1 MMVGRDIRTNAYLT
15 EVFPEMEPASAGLP
29 ADPIAVVEG
38 ACSALPAGRWVLAV
52 SGGRDSMALLSAMA
66 RTRRGE
72 IAAVATFDHGTG
84 AAATAACDL
93 AEAVAAAAG
102 VPVRRG
108 RGARGRGSEAAWRAA
123 RYRFLDGVTGEVGG
137 RLVTAHTEDDQ
148 IETVLLR
155 LLRGSGVRGLAGMLA
170 GGGPARPLLPVT
182 RSVVDQYVRLRAVPF
197 VDDPSNIRPDF
208 LRNRVR
214 HELLPAFER
223 SAPGFRAWCRDLGGR
238 AAAWRRDVE
247 ARVDALGVVE
257 VARGAVAVPAAAV
270 AGCDEMAGA
279 VLWPALAAR
288 AGVVMDRRGI
298 ARVSAWAPR
307 ARAGQRIPLSGG
319 AVLERTAGT
328 FVVRGTPDGPED
340 YIE

>member
-1 MMVGRDIRTNAYLT
+1 MVGRDIRTNAYLT
-15 EVFPEMEPASAGLP
+15 EVFPEMEPAPVGLP
-29 ADPIAVVEG
+29 ADPIAEVEG
-38 ACSALPAGRWVLAV
+38 ACAALPPGRWVLAI
-52 SGGRDSMALLSAMA
+52 SGGRDSMALLTAMA
-66 RTRRGE
+66 RMRRRE
-72 IAAVATFDHGTG
+72 LAAVATFDHGTG

-93 AEAVAAAAG
+93 AEAVATAAG

-108 RGARGRGSEAAWRAA
+108 RGSGGRGSEAAWRAA
-123 RYRFLDGVTGEVGG
+123 RYRFLNRVAGELGA

-170 GGGPARPLLPVT
+170 ASGPARPLL
-182 RSVVDQYVRLRAVPF
+182 SVSRAMVDDYLRLRAVSF
-197 VDDPSNIRPDF
+197 VDDPSNARPDF

-223 SAPGFRAWCRDLGGR
+223 SAPGFRGWCRDLGGR

-247 ARVDALGVVE
+247 ALVDAMGIVE
-257 VARGAVAVPAAAV
+257 VGRGAVAVPASAV
-270 AGCDEMAGA
+270 EGCPETAGA

-288 AGVVMDRRGI
+288 AGIVMDRRGI
-298 ARVSAWAPR
+298 ARASAWAPR

-319 AVLERTAGT
+319 ARLERTAAT
-328 FVVRGTPDGPED
+328 FVLRGTPDGPQD